1 MKWLRFFALALVL
14 MASMGLF
21 GMAQIGIQ
29 VSASATQ
36 VCGTLY
42 SHDLNVS
49 WKVSGATARPNIA
62 IVVTLPDGTSRRSSS
77 DKPEGTISLP
87 LEYPGGGS
95 VSVQLQASTGGA
107 TASATASASLTPCA
121 GPPPSSGPNLPE
133 LSGHV
138 RDVENSLQN
147 LLDKIF
153 KSRQPTNP
161 TQPPRDGVSR
171 DTVNPGRA
179 SSCLIPVPTGGGR
192 REPPPAGETPMREA
206 PKRGAVA
213 MPTRAKPLDKV
224 SGKPVEGKPLGV
236 VAVKPALPQTTKPA
250 SLSASVRRPPAAGTY
265 ALRAKKIVQ
274 QAQGSG
280 ASDQVAQ
287 SQYVVEFIDEQGNV
301 VGEAPIT
308 NISEIPAGIADD
320 EIDATVEPVLELGP
334 DGQMEE
340 LLYTC
345 IGKKFVVK
353 KPDGTVV
360 VECRGIE
367 IIW

>member
-1 MKWLRFFALALVL
+1 
-14 MASMGLF
+14 
-21 GMAQIGIQ
+21 
-29 VSASATQ
+29 
-36 VCGTLY
+36 
-42 SHDLNVS
+42 
-49 WKVSGATARPNIA
+49 
-62 IVVTLPDGTSRRSSS
+62 
-77 DKPEGTISLP
+77 
-87 LEYPGGGS
+87 
-95 VSVQLQASTGGA
+95 
-107 TASATASASLTPCA
+107 
-121 GPPPSSGPNLPE
+121 
-133 LSGHV
+133 
-138 RDVENSLQN
+138 
-147 LLDKIF
+147 
-153 KSRQPTNP
+153 
-161 TQPPRDGVSR
+161 
-171 DTVNPGRA
+171 
-179 SSCLIPVPTGGGR
+179 
-192 REPPPAGETPMREA
+192 
-206 PKRGAVA
+206 

-274 QAQGSG
+274 RAQGSG